1 MSNSQP
7 LINIVAERALLVKS
21 FMYL

>member
-7 LINIVAERALLVKS
+7 LINIVAERALSVKS